1 MTAGASPRRLLAI
14 YLRNHEAATEGVVR
28 RFAVAARTH
37 RSPSARTEL
46 DLLRAQVEEDHRAIH
61 LLLHAVGAQPSR
73 TQQVLVLL
81 AERVG
86 RLKPNGALVRRSPL
100 TDVVELEALS
110 LAVTAKLRL
119 WQTLGAIA
127 PRQPDLAVV
136 DLDELRARA
145 TDQLQ
150 RLERLH
156 HEAALA
162 LGGG

>member
-1 MTAGASPRRLLAI
+1 
-14 YLRNHEAATEGVVR
+14 
-28 RFAVAARTH
+28 
-37 RSPSARTEL
+37 
-46 DLLRAQVEEDHRAIH
+46 
-61 LLLHAVGAQPSR
+61 
-73 TQQVLVLL
+73 
-81 AERVG
+81 
-86 RLKPNGALVRRSPL
+86 VRRSPL
-100 TDVVELEALS
+100 TDVGELEALS

-156 HEAALA
+156 HEAALV